1 MNEAHLHLLLNHTPI
16 LGCLFGLVVL
26 GWGLWKANPTVIRT
40 GLVALLVAA
49 GLCLPTQLTGEGA
62 EEVLKQLPG
71 FSRERVQAH
80 EEAAELGFWMLEL
93 TGAGALLALLMRQ
106 RQRLLASLTLAGA
119 VVSFLLLARAGNLGG
134 QISHPEARPAFVA
147 PAGAR

>member
-26 GWGLWKANPTVIRT
+26 GLGLWKANPTIIRT

-62 EEVLKQLPG
+62 EEALKQLPG
-71 FSRERVQAH
+71 YSRELVHAH
-80 EEAAELGFWMLEL
+80 EEAAELGFWVLEL
-93 TGAGALLALLMRQ
+93 TGAGALLALLIQQ
-106 RQRLLASLTLAGA
+106 RQRLLTFLTLAGA

-134 QISHPEARPAFVA
+134 QISHPEIRPGFVESAKAR
-147 PAGAR
+147 